1 VTTRGAQLNTVP
13 DKDDIAAWLRVEHQL
28 PVLRANAWAKFLQG
42 LTWRWIRP
50 VVQITVNSR
59 QAHPKPVL
67 EEAARA
73 STSRSFK
80 AAAKR
85 HLQRQELAQ

>member
-1 VTTRGAQLNTVP
+1 MTPGTHPNAVP
-13 DKDDIAAWLRVEHQL
+13 DKDDIAAWLLTEHEL
-28 PVLRANAWAKFLQG
+28 PVLRANAWALYLQG

-59 QAHPKPVL
+59 QAHPKAVL
-67 EEAARA
+67 EEAARV

-85 HLQRQELAQ
+85 HLQQETP